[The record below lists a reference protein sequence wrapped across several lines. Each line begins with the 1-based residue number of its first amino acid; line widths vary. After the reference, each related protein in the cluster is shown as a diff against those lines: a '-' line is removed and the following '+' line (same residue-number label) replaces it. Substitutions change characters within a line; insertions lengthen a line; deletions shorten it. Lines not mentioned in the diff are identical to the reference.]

1 MEFKLIS
8 TSTLY
13 RGRVF
18 NLRQDT
24 LEYQDGQRYTV
35 DVVEHAGAVVFL
47 PMEADNS
54 VWFVR
59 QYRHAVGQELLEL
72 PAGGLNGGEDPQQA
86 AIRECREEVGLAPGQ
101 VVALG
106 QTFLAPGYS
115 SELLHYFAVSELK
128 ASPLPQDEDERL
140 STERIPWDQALHML
154 ENGDFLDAKTVVG
167 LSLARFWLARQSR

>member
-1 MEFKLIS
+1 MDFKLVS

-24 LEYQDGQRYTV
+24 LEYEDGHHYEV
-35 DVVEHAGAVVFL
+35 DVIEHAGAVAFL
-47 PMEADNS
+47 PMEADHA

-59 QYRHAVGQELLEL
+59 QYRHAVGRELLEL
-72 PAGGLNGGEDPQQA
+72 PAGGLNAGEEPRA
-86 AIRECREEVGLAPGQ
+86 AVIRECREEVGFAPGQ
-101 VVALG
+101 VTALG

-115 SELLHYFAVSELK
+115 SELLHYFVASELA

-140 STERIPWDQALHML
+140 SKERIAWDEALRML
-154 ENGDFLDAKTVVG
+154 EKGEFLDAKTVVG
-167 LSLARFWLARQSR
+167 LSLARSWLASQGR